1 VESGQLTPSAVA
13 AGLPHAQDPESV
25 AIDWHIYHTIAAMAV
40 NGLGRRRDAEV
51 CSVLCLFLA
60 KASFLVLGRMRLCFI
75 YAVELADF
83 NSYNVY

>member
-25 AIDWHIYHTIAAMAV
+25 AIDWHIHHTIAAMEV

-51 CSVLCLFLA
+51 CNVLCLFFFFGQSIISCPRSNETLFHI
-60 KASFLVLGRMRLCFI
+60 SGGIGQLQSL
-75 YAVELADF
+75 
-83 NSYNVY
+83 